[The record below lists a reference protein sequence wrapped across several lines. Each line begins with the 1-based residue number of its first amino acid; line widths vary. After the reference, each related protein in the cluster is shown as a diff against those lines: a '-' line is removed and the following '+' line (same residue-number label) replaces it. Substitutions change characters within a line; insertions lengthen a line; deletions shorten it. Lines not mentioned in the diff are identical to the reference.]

1 VKGGVISLKVY
12 NLLGQEVA
20 ALIRDEAFDAGTHAV
35 VFDGHNSRGAELPS
49 GVYLYR
55 LLVDGGA
62 YQHVQKMLLLR

>member
-1 VKGGVISLKVY
+1 MY

-20 ALIRDEAFDAGTHAV
+20 ALIRDEAFDAGVHSL
-35 VFDGHNSRGAELPS
+35 VFDGRDSRGIELPS

-55 LLVDGGA
+55 LLVDGGK